1 MQITEP
7 VTMLTDYALAAATLF
22 FTISTYNGMHSKNR
36 VTGLLL
42 LLGFLFEA
50 ISAFLGGT
58 FHGFAADLQ
67 GTTRKALWD
76 LTMLTI
82 GATLAFLAAGV
93 HAAHVQRENGKWI
106 LSAVIIAVVGVGIQF
121 TGFRTRQIFNHN
133 DMFHIITLAAMCL
146 FFKGSRTLQDRAYSP
161 R

>member
-93 HAAHVQRENGKWI
+93 HAAHV
-106 LSAVIIAVVGVGIQF
+106 
-121 TGFRTRQIFNHN
+121 
-133 DMFHIITLAAMCL
+133 
-146 FFKGSRTLQDRAYSP
+146 
-161 R
+161 